1 MLALGRMLTLQE
13 NKAQKRIEC
22 EEVTFPLNLAFP
34 SGILGFEEVKEYVL
48 QPLPELDPFFWME
61 GVTGKKHAF
70 LLVPPAHV
78 IESYSIELNQEDVDS
93 LDLQSSEDALIF
105 NIVTYGPNQTMTVNL
120 KGPILVNR
128 HTMVAKQVVPINA
141 VELPTTFPLNN

>member
-1 MLALGRMLTLQE
+1 MLGLGCMLTLQE
-13 NKAQKRIEC
+13 NKAQNRIDS
-22 EEVTFPLNLAFP
+22 EEVSFPLNLAFP
-34 SGILGFEEVKEYVL
+34 SGILGFEEVKEYIL
-48 QPLPELDPFFWME
+48 QPMPDLDPFFWME

-78 IESYSIELNQEDVDS
+78 LESFSIELNQEDVNF

-120 KGPILVNR
+120 KGPILLNR
-128 HTMVAKQVVPINA
+128 HTMVAKQVVPMNA

>member
-34 SGILGFEEVKEYVL
+34 SGILGFEEVKKYVL

-78 IESYSIELNQEDVDS
+78 IESYSIE
-93 LDLQSSEDALIF
+93 
-105 NIVTYGPNQTMTVNL
+105 
-120 KGPILVNR
+120 
-128 HTMVAKQVVPINA
+128 INP
-141 VELPTTFPLNN
+141 VSYTHLTLPTKA